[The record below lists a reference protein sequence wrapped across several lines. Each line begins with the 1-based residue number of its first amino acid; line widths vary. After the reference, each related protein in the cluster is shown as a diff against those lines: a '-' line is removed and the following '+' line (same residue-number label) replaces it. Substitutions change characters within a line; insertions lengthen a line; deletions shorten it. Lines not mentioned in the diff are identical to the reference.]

1 VRELRHAIER
11 AVLVCDGDVIQAKD
25 LPPALAKR
33 GSGTGFDP
41 GKERLIDALE
51 RMERTM
57 IVSALEKSG
66 WVKARAARTLG
77 LNERVLTYK
86 MNNLG
91 IEKAA
96 QLEVLRIFNLSENS
110 QFSGPMCIINAL
122 DREEKTAWA

>member
-1 VRELRHAIER
+1 LTRESLEALMRHAWPGNVRELRHAIER

-96 QLEVLRIFNLSENS
+96 Q
-110 QFSGPMCIINAL
+110 
-122 DREEKTAWA
+122 